1 MKVVEADVKDLIP
14 AQLSTRCVVK
24 ILRPE
29 ATPAQH
35 AQFLKDVEPLLALN
49 HPNVLKIYGCC
60 LETSP
65 LLVLLQHCANGDL
78 KQFLV
83 AYSPTRM

>member
-1 MKVVEADVKDLIP
+1 M
-14 AQLSTRCVVK
+14 K

-29 ATPAQH
+29 ATAVQH
-35 AQFLKDVEPLLALN
+35 TQFMKDVEPLLN
-49 HPNVLKIYGCC
+49 IDHPNVLKLYGCC

-83 AYSPTRM
+83 AYSPTKA